1 MRAGD
6 GDRPFQPHQ
15 LAQHLGAPDDRQP
28 AGSGRY
34 DLWIVGLD
42 RGGDYDDLGAVEI
55 FGAVADRD
63 RDAEIDEPAGIGAF
77 GEVAALHA
85 VAEIVQDLGDTAHA
99 DAADPDKMQRADRS
113 GQRSHAARLFFA
125 LPTSGASPIANA
137 ARRSAA

>member
-15 LAQHLGAPDDRQP
+15 LGQHLGAPDDRQP
-28 AGSGRY
+28 AGSRRD

-42 RGGDYDDLGAVEI
+42 RGGDYDDLSAVEI

-85 VAEIVQDLGDTAHA
+85 VAEIVQDLG
-99 DAADPDKMQRADRS
+99 AAAYGEAGDPGKSEPA
-113 GQRSHAARLFFA
+113 
-125 LPTSGASPIANA
+125 
-137 ARRSAA
+137 